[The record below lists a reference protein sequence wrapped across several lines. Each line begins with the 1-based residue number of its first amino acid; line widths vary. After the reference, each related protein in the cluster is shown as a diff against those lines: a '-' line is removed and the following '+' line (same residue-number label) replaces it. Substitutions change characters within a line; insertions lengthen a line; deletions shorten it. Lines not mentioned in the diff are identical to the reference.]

1 MINYMHIFIR
11 TLFIIILLITNTYAE
26 KIEKFLII
34 GNARI
39 ANETIV
45 LFSKKKINQDINE
58 DDLNEVLKNLYH
70 TDFFKNVSVKFNDN
84 ILTISVI
91 ENPIIQAI
99 YITGEK
105 TSKIQD
111 QLYEIMSLREKSSYV
126 KDNVSKD
133 LLKINN
139 FLKYSGFYFSEVDV
153 ELTENDNNSVN
164 LTYDITLGQKA
175 SIRNIFFTGEKVY
188 KDKLLKSLIIS
199 EENKFWKFLSGKKYL
214 DARRIEVDKNLLR
227 NYYLN
232 NGYYNVKINSSSVSF
247 SDDGGFNL
255 TYNIN
260 SGTKFFF
267 NDLNLNLPAD
277 YNKKNFELIDK
288 KLIELKNQPYSFKKI
303 KKILDDIDN
312 LALTKQYEFIN
323 ASINEK
329 IIDSNKLDISIIVN
343 ETKKFYV
350 DRININGND
359 ITQETVI
366 RDMLVVDEGDPFNEL
381 LNKKSINNIRSSG
394 LFSSVDFEV
403 NESKDQSHKIM
414 DIFVEERPS
423 GEISAGAGV
432 GTSGTTFTFGI
443 KEGNFNGKGIKTNT
457 SFNIGS
463 DIVSGGLSFV
473 IPNYKYTNKSLNGD
487 FSRTV
492 SDLLNTSGYK
502 NSSNRIALGTAFEQ
516 KQNLFFSPTIGLNYE
531 KLETSTIAS
540 SALKKQAGDYYDVNL
555 DYAIM
560 YDQRNSTFK
569 PSSGYISIFRQ
580 QLPLLSNSY
589 SLINSYEFNKY
600 NEITE
605 NMIGH
610 IKFNIKAINALSSDD
625 VRVSKRINVKEKQL
639 RGFESGKIGPK
650 DNNEYIGG
658 NYTSSV
664 SLGTTLP
671 KFLPQLQNVD
681 FNLFLDVANVWGVDY
696 DSSLENKSSDIKSA
710 TGLTIDILTPIG
722 PLNFVFAQ
730 PISKSST
737 DRTEGFRFNLGTSF

>member
-1 MINYMHIFIR
+1 MRIFIH
-11 TLFIIILLITNTYAE
+11 TLFIIILLIGNTFAE
-26 KIEKFLII
+26 KIENFLII

-39 ANETIV
+39 ADETIV
-45 LFSKKKINQDINE
+45 LFSKKKINQDVND
-58 DDLNEVLKNLYH
+58 DDLNEVLKNLYQ
-70 TDFFKNVSVKFNDN
+70 TDFFKNVDITFNDN

-91 ENPIIQAI
+91 ENPIIQTI
-99 YITGEK
+99 NITGEK

-175 SIRNIFFTGEKVY
+175 SIRKIFFTGEKVY
-188 KDKLLKSLIIS
+188 KDKLLKGLIIS

-214 DARRIEVDKNLLR
+214 DARRIEIDKNLLR

-247 SDDGGFNL
+247 TDDGGFNL

-260 SGTKFFF
+260 SGSKFYF
-267 NDLNLNLPAD
+267 NDLNLNIPAD
-277 YNKKNFELIDK
+277 YNKTNFELIDK
-288 KLIELKNQPYSFKKI
+288 KLIGLKNQPYSFKKI
-303 KKILDDIDN
+303 KQILDDIDN

-323 ASINEK
+323 ASIEEK
-329 IIDSNKLDISIIVN
+329 IINSNKLNISIIVN

-366 RDMLVVDEGDPFNEL
+366 RNMLIVDEGDPFNEL
-381 LNKKSINNIRSSG
+381 LNRKSINNIKSSG
-394 LFSSVDFEV
+394 LFSSVEFEV
-403 NESKDQSHKIM
+403 IESKDESRKIM
-414 DIFVEERPS
+414 DISVVERPS

-432 GTSGTTFTFGI
+432 GSSGSTITFGI
-443 KEGNFNGKGIKTNT
+443 NEGNFNGKGIKTNT
-457 SFNIGS
+457 SIDIGS
-463 DIVSGGLSFV
+463 DTINGGLSFV
-473 IPNYKYTNKSLNGD
+473 IPNYKYSNNTLNGD
-487 FSRTV
+487 ISRAVT
-492 SDLLNTSGYK
+492 DLLNASGYK
-502 NSSNRIALGTAFEQ
+502 NSSNRVSFGTSFEQ
-516 KQNLFFSPTIGLNYE
+516 KQNLFFSPNIVLNYE

-540 SALKKQAGDYYDVNL
+540 SALKKQTGDYYDMTL

-569 PSSGYISIFRQ
+569 PSSGYISIFSQ

-589 SLINSYEFNKY
+589 SLVNSYTFNKY
-600 NEITE
+600 NEITDD
-605 NMIGH
+605 MIGH
-610 IKFNIKAINALSSDD
+610 VKFNIKAINSLSSDD
-625 VRVSKRINVKEKQL
+625 VRVSKRINVREKQL
-639 RGFESGKIGPK
+639 RGFKSGKIGPK
-650 DNNEYIGG
+650 DNSEYIGG

-671 KFLPQLQNVD
+671 KFLPQLQNFD
-681 FNLFLDVANVWGVDY
+681 FNLFLDVAKVWGVDY
-696 DSSLENKSSDIKSA
+696 NSSLENKSSDIKSS
-710 TGLTIDILTPIG
+710 TGITIDILTPIG

-737 DRTEGFRFNLGTSF
+737 DQTESFRFNLGTSF